1 MLLSIGS
8 YRYLSE
14 AGASLVDRK
23 LNLNVV
29 PKTRVVRLVAES
41 FNYARID
48 RQKAK
53 FKKRIKEHIPSAHFN
68 RMSLPLK
75 VRVEMSFYRNCFIY
89 INIIFY
95 RPDPFSCLLKA
106 TKMLITGCGDL
117 KTSPCLQHYRNHF
130 SCNSNDL
137 SSWITSFAIQTG
149 ETITGSSNMY
159 LQK

>member
-1 MLLSIGS
+1 M

-53 FKKRIKEHIPSAHFN
+53 LKKRIKEHYPSAHFN

-75 VRVEMSFYRNCFIY
+75 VSF
-89 INIIFY
+89 
-95 RPDPFSCLLKA
+95 FSTYNNQLNA
-106 TKMLITGCGDL
+106 
-117 KTSPCLQHYRNHF
+117 
-130 SCNSNDL
+130 
-137 SSWITSFAIQTG
+137 
-149 ETITGSSNMY
+149 
-159 LQK
+159 